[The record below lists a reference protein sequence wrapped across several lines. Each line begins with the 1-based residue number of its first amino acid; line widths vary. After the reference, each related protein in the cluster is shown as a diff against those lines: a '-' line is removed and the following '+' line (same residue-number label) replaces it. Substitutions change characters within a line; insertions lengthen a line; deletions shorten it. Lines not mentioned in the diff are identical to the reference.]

1 MKIMWINWSIKLK
14 KMRFEACESRWWE
27 NFRSLEIFRCP
38 RSLISRRPR
47 SWKFDF
53 NNGLIYVP
61 TFRHLNSF
69 IDYLWWGS
77 FQNTKLTFIKF
88 WTFFM
93 RPLILF
99 LAPLNLPYLIQLPF
113 TEFYLPSSFK
123 RHIKPSFVFFTR
135 KKGKKCKSNI
145 NCNKIYLIPFLL
157 V

>member
-38 RSLISRRPR
+38 RSLISRRPG
-47 SWKFDF
+47 SYKFDF

-93 RPLILF
+93 R
-99 LAPLNLPYLIQLPF
+99 LPYSF
-113 TEFYLPSSFK
+113 SSSSESPLFNPTSLH
-123 RHIKPSFVFFTR
+123 RILLTIKLQTTHKTIFCFFH
-135 KKGKKCKSNI
+135 S
-145 NCNKIYLIPFLL
+145 
-157 V
+157 